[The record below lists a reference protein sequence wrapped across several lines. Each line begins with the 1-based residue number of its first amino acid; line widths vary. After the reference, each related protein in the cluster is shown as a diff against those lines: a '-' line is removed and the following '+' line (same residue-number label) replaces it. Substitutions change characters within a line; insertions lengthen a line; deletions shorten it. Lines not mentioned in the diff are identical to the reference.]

1 MDYSKDIID
10 VLMRAPEGLTIRK
23 IVRHV
28 YNAHNTLFESA
39 DLEDVKRSVTMYLT
53 TRSKTKSSPI
63 QHTGQWGAYR
73 LNPNSDFFRQ
83 MSLQFSDE
91 EEEEQ
96 YPSSA
101 TTLNTPQEL
110 DLFGPNP

>member
-10 VLMRAPEGLTIRK
+10 VLLRAPKGLTIRK

-28 YNAHNTLFESA
+28 YNAHTTLFESA
-39 DLEDVKRSVTMYLT
+39 DLEEVKRSVTAYLT

-63 QHTGQWGAYR
+63 LHTDQRGTYK
-73 LNPNSDFFRQ
+73 LNPNSDLFKQ

-91 EEEEQ
+91 EEGEQ
-96 YPSSA
+96 EPSSA